1 MVRSGDAPLALR
13 ANWQAQMRRGHN
25 IRRDIELPSYEAI
38 PIRVTAESAF
48 QMFVVANED
57 KARLARLC
65 SCRKGTAKQVGA
77 RIFDGVLTILPL
89 E

>member
-1 MVRSGDAPLALR
+1 MRSGDAPLALR

-48 QMFVVANED
+48 QMLFVANEG
-57 KARLARLC
+57 KARLAGLC
-65 SCRKGTAKQVGA
+65 SSRKGTAKQVGA
-77 RIFDGVLTILPL
+77 LIFDGVLTILPL

>member
-1 MVRSGDAPLALR
+1 VRSGDAPLALR

-38 PIRVTAESAF
+38 PIRVRLQARSGCSSSRIKAKLGWLAF
-48 QMFVVANED
+48 
-57 KARLARLC
+57 C

-77 RIFDGVLTILPL
+77 LIFDGALTTLPL
-89 E
+89 D